1 MNVGSDGSTGIGGTS
16 VNEQYRKNKLMVVRG
31 FQHLF
36 SDKKLLDSLIHKET
50 VKMLNLFDNLALNS
64 SPFCPMDNLLL
75 IVGAT
80 MLSILF
86 GEDISYTDP
95 ELIQLVKESNETF
108 QLSEAGNPM
117 DFLNY
122 KIIQMLPNTW
132 LDKLRKGRKNKLQ
145 FTKRKITIYFQNQEE
160 MKSSLL
166 NSYFLNFYRDL
177 NVEHISEHE
186 TNEMALLLSDVI
198 AAGFDTVATTLSWAM
213 LYLVQYPAV
222 TKRCRQEITTFLGVK
237 DLSIE
242 HQRFLP
248 YYVATIYDILRL
260 SSVGPLGVPHATI
273 QDVTLRA
280 FEIPQNTIILT
291 NIWAVNHDPKEW
303 EKPNELY
310 PEHHLNSQGKIDPSA
325 IKKIATFSSG
335 VRRCPG
341 DKFAFYELFFFLAT
355 IIKTYDIKIV
365 KLPEDMVPSQG
376 LTVKLKPYTIAL
388 SRC

>member
-1 MNVGSDGSTGIGGTS
+1 
-16 VNEQYRKNKLMVVRG
+16 MVVRG

-36 SDKKLLDSLIHKET
+36 SDKKLLESLLHKEI

-64 SPFCPMDNLLL
+64 SSFCPMNNFLL
-75 IVGAT
+75 IVGST
-80 MLSILF
+80 ILSILF

-95 ELIQLVKESNETF
+95 ELIQLVKESDETF

-122 KIIQMLPNTW
+122 NIIQILPNTW
-132 LDKLRKGRKNKLQ
+132 LDKLRKGRKNKIQ
-145 FTKRKITIYFQNQEE
+145 FTKRKITTYFKNQEE

-177 NVEHISEHE
+177 NIEHISEHE

-198 AAGFDTVATTLSWAM
+198 AGGFDTVATTLSWAM
-213 LYLVQYPAV
+213 LHLVQYPAV

-242 HQRFLP
+242 HQSFLP
-248 YYVATIYDILRL
+248 YFVATIYDILRL
-260 SSVGPLGVPHATI
+260 SSIGPLGALHSTI

-303 EKPNELY
+303 ETPNDLY
-310 PEHHLNSQGKIDPSA
+310 PEHHLNSQRRIDPSA
-325 IKKIATFSSG
+325 FNKIAAFSSG
-335 VRRCPG
+335 VRHCPG
-341 DKFAFYELFFFLAT
+341 DKFAFYEIFFFFGDLN
-355 IIKTYDIKIV
+355 KDIRY
-365 KLPEDMVPSQG
+365 EDCE
-376 LTVKLKPYTIAL
+376 TT
-388 SRC
+388 

>member
-1 MNVGSDGSTGIGGTS
+1 MFLLGCLHKLAGNDPILYCNKTILLKTYGDILSLYIGNRLTVVLSSKEAIYEALVKKAKQFSGRPDIPSMNVGSDGSTGIGGTS

-186 TNEMALLLSDVI
+186 N
-198 AAGFDTVATTLSWAM
+198 
-213 LYLVQYPAV
+213 
-222 TKRCRQEITTFLGVK
+222 KRDGII
-237 DLSIE
+237 IE
-242 HQRFLP
+242 
-248 YYVATIYDILRL
+248 
-260 SSVGPLGVPHATI
+260 
-273 QDVTLRA
+273 
-280 FEIPQNTIILT
+280 
-291 NIWAVNHDPKEW
+291 
-303 EKPNELY
+303 
-310 PEHHLNSQGKIDPSA
+310 
-325 IKKIATFSSG
+325 
-335 VRRCPG
+335 
-341 DKFAFYELFFFLAT
+341 
-355 IIKTYDIKIV
+355 
-365 KLPEDMVPSQG
+365 
-376 LTVKLKPYTIAL
+376 
-388 SRC
+388 